1 MMNAKLK
8 QRLGRL
14 ERIIQL
20 EHVPEHI
27 PLLRLALA
35 QLSDEDLAI
44 LKVIF
49 YRGAPISAQTEEEQS
64 TLERLS
70 VAARMAEQK
79 MAAGPSSEAGFA

>member
-1 MMNAKLK
+1 MNAKLK

-14 ERIIQL
+14 EEVIRV

-49 YRGAPISAQTEEEQS
+49 YRGAPMRAQTEEERA
-64 TLERLS
+64 TLERLWVAAD
-70 VAARMAEQK
+70 VAARR
-79 MAAGPSSEAGFA
+79 MAAGPTSGAAFA